1 LRLRAMRREL
11 KAAAVFGEHAE
22 PRGGVEEIFE

>member
-11 KAAAVFGEHAE
+11 KAGAMFGQQAE